1 MARMSF
7 CVPPRCF
14 VALALALAAVAFLAL
29 GAPAA
34 GAGDWE
40 CPVKG
45 DVSYLRGIGGG
56 HDGVDM
62 AAGPFPYDAGRKVI
76 AARTGTVTWH
86 NDPGGYGRYIEFRSD
101 GGRRF
106 IYAHLKRDRL
116 KPNHS
121 HVERGQAIAR
131 VGKSGNATA
140 FHLHFEAHDKVT
152 GAPTDPMPKLDHCA
166 WLNR

>member
-7 CVPPRCF
+7 RVPPRCL
-14 VALALALAAVAFLAL
+14 VALALPLAAVASLAL
-29 GAPAA
+29 SAPAA

-40 CPVKG
+40 CPVQK
-45 DVSYLRGIGGG
+45 DVWYLRGLTST

-62 AAGPFPYDAGRKVI
+62 AAGPFPHQFGRKVI
-76 AARTGTVTWH
+76 SVISGTVTWRK
-86 NDPGGYGRYIEFRSD
+86 NPGGYGKYIEFKAD

-106 IYAHLKRDRL
+106 IYAHLKKDRL
-116 KPNHS
+116 VPNHS
-121 HVERGQAIAR
+121 HVPRGTAIAR
-131 VGKSGNATA
+131 VGKSGNATTP
-140 FHLHFEAHDKVT
+140 HLHFEAHDKDT